1 MSHKLH
7 EWIKSVIDTTPNLTQ
22 KGLAEAMGLN
32 PAAVNRML
40 YGARQI
46 KVTELPV
53 IEAYL
58 GKTYAASKA
67 EDVQSPQAQANASL
81 PVNRHDVFGGGD
93 FVSQFPGFRDRG
105 GNLSY
110 HTNGDP
116 NWAEMM
122 VPVYGYAAASL
133 DSNLNLANGEIV
145 DWVIRHPSLNGIRDA
160 FAIYVFSDSM
170 EPRYYPGELVY
181 IHPGRPPEH
190 NKDCVIE
197 LKSGDA
203 YLKRYMGQNDAEVT
217 VMQYNPQKKMTF
229 DKADIQAL
237 YAVVGR
243 A

>member
-1 MSHKLH
+1 MTDKLH
-7 EWIKSVIDTTPNLTQ
+7 QWIKSVIDSTPGLTQ
-22 KGLAEAMGLN
+22 KGLAEAMGVN

-53 IEAYL
+53 IENYL
-58 GKTYAASKA
+58 GASYSSDGGAAKA
-67 EDVQSPQAQANASL
+67 QVSPYMS
-81 PVNRHDVFGGGD
+81 VNRQEIFGGGD

-105 GNLSY
+105 SIASY
-110 HTNGDP
+110 QNNGDT
-116 NWAEMM
+116 NWSEMM

-181 IHPGRPPEH
+181 VHPGRPPER
-190 NKDCVIE
+190 NKDCVVE
-197 LKSGDA
+197 LKNGDA
-203 YLKRYMGQNDAEVT
+203 YLKRYMAQTDDEIC
-217 VMQYNPQKKMTF
+217 VMQYNPEKNLTFKKS
-229 DKADIQAL
+229 DIQAV